1 MKKLLLIGFML
12 FQYMSFAQEHAW
24 VYLTD
29 KENVATSIANPI
41 SILTQNA
48 IERKATHSIPIDER
62 DVPVNENYISQLKV
76 QTGITVMA
84 KSKWFNAVYVI
95 GLETDNISV
104 LADLDFV
111 ASIDFADKSLNSE
124 SRVALSN
131 NKFEIEESLID
142 FEYGSALNQ
151 VEMIGVDHLH
161 VSDYTGEGIVIAVL
175 DAGFPN
181 VNTMDAFQ
189 RLRDN
194 DDLLGGYDFV
204 DRNDDVFEFTG
215 NEHGTRVLSDM
226 AGFIQDEFVGT
237 APDASYY
244 LFRTEDSA
252 GEMPVEESY
261 WVEAAERADSLGV
274 HIINSSLGYRVFEN
288 ENYSYT
294 PSDMDGNTAFITKG
308 ANIANEK
315 GILVV
320 NSAGNSGGNEWQIVG
335 APADASGVFSI
346 GAVDFEGNYAPFS
359 SQGNASQPTQKPDV
373 VARGAAAAVV
383 NSSNVIINN
392 SGTSFSSPIMAGA
405 IASLWQALPDATN
418 EEIKQ
423 FVRMSASQFNTPDFF
438 LGFGIPNFELALEI
452 GLSLAEEEFVRF
464 KVFPNPVSNI
474 LNIQI
479 PTSAEPTNLKIY
491 NVLGKL
497 VLEKNII
504 QSETKLDLSLMA
516 SGVYM
521 MSFESN
527 KGSKTFKLIKS

>member
-1 MKKLLLIGFML
+1 MKKLLLLGIVL
-12 FQYMSFAQEHAW
+12 FQYMSFSQEEHAW
-24 VYLTD
+24 VFLTD
-29 KENVATSIANPI
+29 KNNVEASIANPI
-41 SILTQNA
+41 SILTQDA
-48 IERKATHSIPIDER
+48 IDRKAAHNIPIDER

-76 QTGITVMA
+76 QTGISVLA
-84 KSKWFNAVYVI
+84 KSKWFNAVYII
-95 GLETDNISV
+95 GLEVDINALES
-104 LADLDFV
+104 LDFV
-111 ASIDFADKSLNSE
+111 DYIDFADKSLNVD
-124 SRVALSN
+124 SRVAMHN
-131 NKFEIEESLID
+131 DKFEIEESLVD
-142 FEYGSALNQ
+142 FNYGSAQNQ

-161 VSDYTGEGIVIAVL
+161 LSDYTGEGIVIAVF

-181 VNTMDAFQ
+181 VDTMGAFQ

-204 DRNDDVFEFTG
+204 DRNDNVFEFDG
-215 NEHGTRVLSDM
+215 NEHGTRVLSNM

-244 LFRTEDSA
+244 LFRTEDTFS
-252 GEMPVEESY
+252 EMPVEESY

-274 HIINSSLGYRVFEN
+274 HVINSSLGYRIFDN
-288 ENYSYT
+288 DNYSYT
-294 PSDMDGNTAFITKG
+294 PSDMDGNTAFITRG

-320 NSAGNSGGNEWQIVG
+320 NSAGNSGASAWQTVG

-346 GAVDFEGNYAPFS
+346 GAVDSEGNYAPFS
-359 SQGNASQPTQKPDV
+359 SQGAITQPTQKPDV
-373 VARGAAAAVV
+373 AARGAAAAVV

-392 SGTSFSSPIMAGA
+392 NGTSFSSPIMAGG
-405 IASLWQALPDATN
+405 IASLWHALPDASH

-438 LGFGIPNFELALEI
+438 LGYGIPDLQLALEI
-452 GLSLAEEEFVRF
+452 GLSLTEEEFLRF
-464 KVFPNPVSNI
+464 KVFPNPVTNV

-479 PTSAEPTNLKIY
+479 PTTTEPTNLKIY

-497 VLEKNII
+497 ILEKDITL
-504 QSETKLDLSLMA
+504 SETKLDMSSMA
-516 SGVYM
+516 SGIYL

-527 KGSKTFKLIKS
+527 KGSKLFKLIKS